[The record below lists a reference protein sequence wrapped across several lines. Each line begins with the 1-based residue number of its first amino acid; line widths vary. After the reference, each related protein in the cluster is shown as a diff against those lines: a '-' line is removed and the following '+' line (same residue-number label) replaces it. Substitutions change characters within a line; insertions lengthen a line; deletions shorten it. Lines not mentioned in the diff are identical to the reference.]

1 MRKSTTPTES
11 TRQRPSSALRSR
23 PPPPSPPPE
32 GEAQRERVEVR
43 GSTGDLRLRTAPPAL
58 QDSGSGV
65 SLAPLHERQ
74 EARTAVHDARPSL
87 DAGLGGCLPW
97 GAGPGLAAARRGAQS
112 ARGRASRGAAPSTP
126 GGASATAG
134 GPPGSFRAKA
144 LFVHSPAIRS
154 SFHDAARRSPL
165 VQRAAHAFPP
175 RAVRGRVLEVSS
187 RPPFTQARL
196 SLPRPAPR
204 APRPAPRAT
213 AHPDARR
220 SARARDGWRPRR
232 QRFQDPW
239 RDAREARAAEAAERA
254 GQAARVRRGSCDARL
269 ALVRE
274 RKRAERRGLEERMYS
289 AADVAHK
296 EEARKAAPAPGRPA
310 AASPARVG
318 VMLCSP
324 ERRVRARR
332 R

>member
-11 TRQRPSSALRSR
+11 TRQRPSSASRSR

-134 GPPGSFRAKA
+134 APPGAFRAKA
-144 LFVHSPAIRS
+144 LFVHSPAIRG

-175 RAVRGRVLEVSS
+175 RAVRGRVLDVSS
-187 RPPFTQARL
+187 RPPFTQARTP
-196 SLPRPAPR
+196 PRPAPR
-204 APRPAPRAT
+204 APRPAPRA
-213 AHPDARR
+213 
-220 SARARDGWRPRR
+220 PR
-232 QRFQDPW
+232 
-239 RDAREARAAEAAERA
+239 
-254 GQAARVRRGSCDARL
+254 
-269 ALVRE
+269 
-274 RKRAERRGLEERMYS
+274 
-289 AADVAHK
+289 
-296 EEARKAAPAPGRPA
+296 PAPRAPRPA
-310 AASPARVG
+310 P
-318 VMLCSP
+318 
-324 ERRVRARR
+324 RAPRHHTS
-332 R
+332 